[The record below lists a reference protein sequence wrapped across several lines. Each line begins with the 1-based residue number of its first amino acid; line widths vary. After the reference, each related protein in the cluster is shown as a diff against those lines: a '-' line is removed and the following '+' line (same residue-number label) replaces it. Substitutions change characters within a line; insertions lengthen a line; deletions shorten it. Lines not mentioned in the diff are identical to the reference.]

1 MRQNNIDLFTLASKQ
16 RNSAVINA
24 MGRSG
29 FLQNIDWGQNISHFI
44 PSVSSHMKGREV
56 KEDEYIERESGV
68 EPDLHRERVA
78 LAGRPSTASL
88 SFSGLEH
95 S

>member
-1 MRQNNIDLFTLASKQ
+1 
-16 RNSAVINA
+16 

-29 FLQNIDWGQNISHFI
+29 FLQNIDWGQNILHFI
-44 PSVSSHMKGREV
+44 PSVSSHMKGREG
-56 KEDEYIERESGV
+56 KEAEYIEYESGV
-68 EPDLHRERVA
+68 EPDLHREGVA
-78 LAGRPSTASL
+78 PAGRPSTASL